1 MYYSRI
7 CYGLNDRGR
16 LLPTNELNNH
26 IKDYEKDTYYS
37 IFEYNEL
44 QYKHW
49 LEHNSIAGITDVTT
63 SKLVWDFDSISN
75 LEKAKEETLLL
86 VTRLQ
91 NDYKLN
97 EYDIELFFSGK
108 KGFTVVVETNL
119 RFTPNQLKEL
129 CYNKIGQGLST
140 LDKSLYNASRILR
153 VPFTKHQE
161 TGLYKLPLDIL
172 SLEQSIS
179 EIQELAKDQNNGVEI
194 DYTIAELDSSIIPKV
209 AEKEPML
216 QDIEVNKFLDYT
228 SKPSFLTNCKWSL
241 QNGIFHEGDRNSALL
256 CLAAT
261 YKNLGYALDIN
272 YRMLCGV
279 AKLQAKYTNQEAFS
293 EEEIYNNIICQVYSN
308 HWNNGQFSCRDKNS
322 WLYSYC
328 QSLGTHSCKHE
339 KKEDQVRTFGDIGDR
354 FKNYV
359 VNIDQNTV
367 KTGIKSLD
375 DNLFIS
381 TGSSVGIIGA
391 AASGKTAVALNIL
404 NNTSKAGVK
413 SVFASLD
420 MHETRIY
427 EKLMYRIS
435 GLPREQLYK
444 IFQNNQE
451 AKYVERLKE
460 EFGNVFFF
468 DKTTP
473 TVDDIYDYILDCQEK
488 SGEKIKLVVVDY
500 FERIVSDFNDETAGS
515 KRIAGELQDLVKK
528 LDIALITLVQ
538 PNKAALSGGV
548 NSPIYDYTKIKG
560 SSFIYQAF
568 RQILSIWRPGYH
580 PETASMD
587 KFMKM
592 AILKDDLGELATLPF
607 KWDGKRGQIN
617 ELQDHEYQELIQ
629 LEEQVAAKEEGSRG
643 WR

>member
-16 LLPTNELNNH
+16 LVPTNDLPNH
-26 IKDYEKDTYYS
+26 IKDFEKDSYYS

-63 SKLVWDFDSISN
+63 SKLVFDFDFPNN
-75 LEKAKEETLLL
+75 LDKARQEALSL
-86 VTRLQ
+86 VIKLK
-91 NDYKLN
+91 DEYKLDN
-97 EYDIELFFSGK
+97 DSIQVFFSGK
-108 KGFTVVVETNL
+108 KGFTILIETNL

-129 CYNKIGQGLST
+129 CYNQLGIKCTT

-153 VPFTKHQE
+153 IPYTKHPE
-161 TGLYKLPLDIL
+161 TGLYKLPISIDQLRTLSIDDIKTMGK
-172 SLEQSIS
+172 SQDCGYSCE
-179 EIQELAKDQNNGVEI
+179 G
-194 DYTIAELDSSIIPKV
+194 TIAQLNSSIIPKV

-216 QDIEVNKFLDYT
+216 QDLEVNKFLDYT

-261 YKNLGYALDIN
+261 YKNLGYSLDIN

-279 AKLQAKYTNQEAFS
+279 AKMQAKYANQEPFGD
-293 EEEIYNNIICQVYSN
+293 EEIYNNIICQVYSN

-328 QSLGTHSCKHE
+328 QSLGSHSCKHE
-339 KKEDQVRTFGDIGDR
+339 KKEDRVRTFGDIGDR

-435 GLPREQLYK
+435 GLPREKLYQ
-444 IFQNNQE
+444 IFQDNKE
-451 AKYVERLKE
+451 AQYVEKLKE

-473 TVDDIYDYILDCQEK
+473 TVDDIYNYILDCQEK
-488 SGEKIKLVVVDY
+488 SGEKIKLVVIDY
-500 FERIVSDFNDETAGS
+500 FERIVSDFSDETAGS

-568 RQILSIWRPGYH
+568 RQIISIWRPGYH
-580 PETASMD
+580 PEIAHMD

-607 KWDGKRGQIN
+607 KWDGKRGQIS
-617 ELQDHEYQELIQ
+617 ELADHEYEELRV
-629 LEEQVAAKEEGSRG
+629 LEENWDEENKRG
-643 WR
+643 WK